1 MKIILNIAVSS
12 DGFIA
17 DKDGGIGWLPEIDEE
32 LNKQT
37 KFQEFMDGVSIILMG
52 SKTYEQILSLN
63 DTWPYAGKKTYVFSS
78 RQHESRPEVEFT
90 KEDVGH
96 TIQRI
101 RSHDPEVQV
110 WLMGGAELA
119 KSFFE
124 NDLVDEVV
132 LTVIPVKRGEGIK
145 LAIPEDKMVL
155 KEKEEI
161 CKGIVQE
168 YYVRCTK

>member
-32 LNKQT
+32 LNEQT
-37 KFQEFMDGVSIILMG
+37 KFQEFMDSVSIILMG
-52 SKTYEQILSLN
+52 SKTYEQILSFN
-63 DTWPYAGKKTYVFSS
+63 VPWPYAGKKTYVFSS

-90 KEDVGH
+90 KENVGQ
-96 TIQRI
+96 TIKRI
-101 RSHDPEVQV
+101 RSHDPEIKA
-110 WLMGGAELA
+110 WLIGGAELA

-132 LTVIPVKRGEGIK
+132 LSVIPVKLEEGIK
-145 LAIPEDKMVL
+145 LAIPEDKMIL
-155 KEKEEI
+155 KEKNAI

-168 YYVRCTK
+168 FYVRCKK

>member
-1 MKIILNIAVSS
+1 MKIILNLAVSS

-17 DKDGGIGWLPEIDEE
+17 DKDGGTGWLPEIDEE
-32 LNKQT
+32 LNEQT
-37 KFQEFMDGVSIILMG
+37 KFQEFMDSVSIILMG
-52 SKTYEQILSLN
+52 R
-63 DTWPYAGKKTYVFSS
+63 KKTYVFSS

-96 TIQRI
+96 TIKRI

-124 NDLVDEVV
+124 NYLVDEVV

-161 CKGIVQE
+161 CRGIVQE
-168 YYVRCTK
+168 YYVRCKK